1 MNSFKVKRFMNF
13 KNLNKFA
20 VICVAAGKSQIP
32 VIIKAK
38 SLGLIV
44 IAIDQNKYA
53 PGFKYVDFKICL
65 STYNAE
71 TIIKEL
77 DKLKNQFKLIGV
89 LNRSS
94 GPPVITTAK
103 ICKHFKLPGVPV
115 LSAKKLVN
123 KDKMRIALDKKNI
136 PSIKYRI
143 YNVDKCN
150 SINIAKL
157 PAVIKPALSLVGKSG
172 ISVVFSKNK
181 IQSSI
186 KYAIKNTINK
196 KILVEE
202 FLKGPDLSFV
212 SFVNNGQLFP
222 ICLLEEINIIDKNGN
237 ISGKGFKTYES
248 NINNWSQQANNIAKK
263 IISKFNIKRSPLSIS
278 LRPDSKNNLKLIE
291 VHLDMGGDSLIEG
304 FYPKALSFDY
314 LKFAVEMATGNAKY
328 KMNFKIKPTAIYYK
342 TFSKRLKKFKT
353 DGKYKVF
360 TASTKRM
367 LEKKILKV
375 NV

>member
-1 MNSFKVKRFMNF
+1 MNV

-20 VICVAAGKSQIP
+20 VICIGAGKSQIP
-32 VIIKAK
+32 VITKAK

-71 TIIKEL
+71 AIIKKL
-77 DKLKNQFKLIGV
+77 DKLKSQFKLIGI

-103 ICKHFKLPGVPV
+103 ISKHLNLPGVPV
-115 LSAKKLVN
+115 LSARKLVN
-123 KDKMRIALDKKNI
+123 KDKMRIALDKQNI
-136 PSIKYRI
+136 PSTKYKI
-143 YNVDKCN
+143 LYAEKYN
-150 SINIAKL
+150 SINITKL
-157 PAVIKPALSLVGKSG
+157 PVVIKPALSLVGKSG
-172 ISVVFSKNK
+172 VSVVFSKNK
-181 IQSSI
+181 LQSSI

-212 SFVNNGQLFP
+212 SFVNNGKLFS
-222 ICLLEEINIIDKNGN
+222 ICLLEEINIINKDGT
-237 ISGKGFKTYES
+237 ISGKGFKTYDS
-248 NINNWSQQANNIAKK
+248 NINNWLQQANNIAKK

-291 VHLDMGGDSLIEG
+291 VHLDMGGDELIEG

-314 LKFAVEMATGNAKY
+314 LKFAVEMATGNIKN

-342 TFSKRLKKFKT
+342 NFSKRLKKFKT
-353 DGKYKVF
+353 DRKYKVF
-360 TASTKRM
+360 TASTKQL

-375 NV
+375 NI